1 MTYKEAA
8 QLIEKAKMQQ
18 ITGFIFMFDMSLR
31 RSLSDGKTTFKIEKP
46 EIDVLDA
53 REIVAKQYPDI
64 EFQINDYH
72 KYHNVP
78 RYFEVIMI
86 GERQRN

>member
-53 REIVAKQYPDI
+53 REILVKQYPWHRISDQRLP
-64 EFQINDYH
+64 QIS
-72 KYHNVP
+72 
-78 RYFEVIMI
+78 
-86 GERQRN
+86 QRS